1 MTGPEDTR
9 PVPEEEPVT
18 PPTADEE
25 PVTPPAADDEE
36 PVTRPLPEDD
46 PLAAL
51 RPAETPLTVPSSSE
65 NGIAE
70 QTPDQPLTAEAPA
83 PDPLPATST
92 AASAATS
99 AAATRRPPRMRTV
112 AFGFVLAVV
121 ACSVLAARF
130 SGVHVDGGTLLVIT
144 LVGAGVLMVIGA
156 VTAPV
161 RHRR

>member
-1 MTGPEDTR
+1 VTGPEDTR

-18 PPTADEE
+18 PL
-25 PVTPPAADDEE
+25 AADDEE
-36 PVTRPLPEDD
+36 PVTQLLPEDD

-51 RPAETPLTVPSSSE
+51 RPVETPLTVPSTSE
-65 NGIAE
+65 DSTAG
-70 QTPDQPLTAEAPA
+70 QTPDEPLTADAPA
-83 PDPLPATST
+83 PGPLLAT
-92 AASAATS
+92 SAATS

-144 LVGAGVLMVIGA
+144 LVGAGILMVIGA

>member
-1 MTGPEDTR
+1 VTGPEDTR
-9 PVPEEEPVT
+9 PAGEEEPITQPAAEEEEPVT
-18 PPTADEE
+18 QPM
-25 PVTPPAADDEE
+25 
-36 PVTRPLPEDD
+36 PEDD

-51 RPAETPLTVPSSSE
+51 RPDDPTLVVTGTAEH
-65 NGIAE
+65 
-70 QTPDQPLTAEAPA
+70 TPDEPPPADAPA
-83 PDPLPATST
+83 PDPLPTAST
-92 AASAATS
+92 AASATT
-99 AAATRRPPRMRTV
+99 TRRPPRMRTV